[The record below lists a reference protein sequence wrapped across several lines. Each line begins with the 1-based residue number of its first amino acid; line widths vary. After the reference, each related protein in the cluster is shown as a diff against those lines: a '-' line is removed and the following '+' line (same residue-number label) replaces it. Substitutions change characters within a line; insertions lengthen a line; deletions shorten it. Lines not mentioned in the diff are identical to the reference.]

1 MFYEYKK
8 GCCTSVQHP
17 FLFKTKPID
26 YLVIDFAACLQ
37 SKVSIPS
44 KKPIHIQNNQIQRTF
59 VAYGST

>member
-1 MFYEYKK
+1 
-8 GCCTSVQHP
+8 VQHP